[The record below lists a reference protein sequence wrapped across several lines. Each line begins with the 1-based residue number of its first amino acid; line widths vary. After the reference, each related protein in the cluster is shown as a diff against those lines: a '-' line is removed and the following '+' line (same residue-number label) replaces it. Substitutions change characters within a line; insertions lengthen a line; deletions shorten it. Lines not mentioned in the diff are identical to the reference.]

1 MVNREPAEGR
11 RHDKDSLS
19 LPTAGGVPG
28 KLRERIR
35 RIQLARIIEGG
46 AIGVALWCILF
57 AVELLPGILFDTPGV
72 LLFGVAGAVA
82 QASRVRRGLVVILVL
97 AAAMVVVVTQTPLSN
112 ALAASWVRED
122 QFPDSGV
129 TAVVALSAGLN
140 PNRTINSEALD
151 HLINGLELVRARKAN
166 VLVTTTVEEQF
177 PNGVVKSTMDQSR
190 IISLFGGDTKWI
202 STSDVKSTREE
213 ALRSAERL
221 LPTGIRRIAVVASP
235 MHTRRA
241 CSAFEA
247 VGFEVTCVPARI
259 RSTGGQDP
267 GPWPADRLKVFG
279 DWVYEVAATARYRAH
294 GWLGVPPR
302 ERPRRAQ

>member
-1 MVNREPAEGR
+1 MNRQPAEGR

-19 LPTAGGVPG
+19 LPTAAGVPG
-28 KLRERIR
+28 KLRELIR
-35 RIQLARIIEGG
+35 RVRLARIIEGG

-57 AVELLPGILFDTPGV
+57 AVELLPGILSDTPGV
-72 LLFGVAGAVA
+72 LLFGLVGAAA
-82 QASRVRRGLVVILVL
+82 QASRVRRGLLVILVL

-112 ALAASWVRED
+112 ILAARWVRAD

-129 TAVVALSAGLN
+129 SAVVALSAGLN
-140 PNRTINSEALD
+140 PNGTISSEALD
-151 HLINGLELVRARKAN
+151 HLINGLELVRAGKAN
-166 VLVTTTVEEQF
+166 ELVTTTNEERF
-177 PNGVVKSTMDQSR
+177 PSGVVRSTIDQSR
-190 IISLFGGDTKWI
+190 IISLVGGDTKWI
-202 STSDVKSTREE
+202 STSGVKSTRDE

-221 LPTGIRRIAVVASP
+221 LPAGVRRIAVVASP

-259 RSTGGQDP
+259 RSAGGQDP

-279 DWVYEVAATARYRAH
+279 DWVYEVAATARYRAR
-294 GWLGVPPR
+294 GWLGSGPR
-302 ERPRRAQ
+302 ERAARPQ